1 MTTMT
6 GNGRPVSRDSAVTTK
21 VKAALLAAKCLPST
35 AISVETYKGR
45 VQLSGVV
52 DNKDQITEA
61 AKVVSA
67 VSGVKLL
74 QNKLATK

>member
-1 MTTMT
+1 MLT
-6 GNGRPVSRDSAVTTK
+6 GKG
-21 VKAALLAAKCLPST
+21 LPST

-45 VQLSGVV
+45 VQLSGFV
-52 DNKDQITEA
+52 DNKDQITQA
-61 AKVVSA
+61 AKVVSAVSA

>member
-1 MTTMT
+1 
-6 GNGRPVSRDSAVTTK
+6 
-21 VKAALLAAKCLPST
+21 LLTAKGLPST

-45 VQLSGVV
+45 VQLSGFV
-52 DNKDQITEA
+52 DNKDQIAQA

>member
-1 MTTMT
+1 MLT
-6 GNGRPVSRDSAVTTK
+6 GKG
-21 VKAALLAAKCLPST
+21 LPST

-52 DNKDQITEA
+52 DNKDQITQA

-74 QNKLATK
+74 QNKLATQ